1 MRAQAY
7 NDSINKLKEL
17 KINPLYKRS
26 HKYVKVPHNGTMN
39 RSHFT
44 KEEKMG
50 RHMKGEGQRRRLLRD
65 LSKTWVVQRLK
76 HIDLSAVPSWLA
88 PYVSTVSRYS
98 HSVGVGRLSLL
109 ISDGTEYDKLLLTAA
124 TVLHDVGNG
133 PFPHISDQLM
143 EDLLGFRHEGA
154 LGFAFERSPMKDVSI
169 LEEYGLDLE
178 EVASV
183 VQGGHRL
190 SPLLNGRPDLDNADN
205 IHRFMM
211 TIPGRPLGEASYQPS
226 EIVTSMSLEIGG
238 KEIPEGLRRRWLRDW
253 EKVYRHVWEDRL
265 NMIGWTM
272 LGRAMRVLREELT
285 PSFLT
290 MNNREAFRLIRLKL
304 PKLADGLK
312 KKRFRILLDKR
323 YSFLKGKAQKFSD
336 SRELRRM
343 ENELCRETSF
353 EDWAIGLTVD
363 QPLIREKADHWR
375 VYLVAYNGSEEPKKL
390 LEEILSSSIPFT
402 G

>member
-1 MRAQAY
+1 M
-7 NDSINKLKEL
+7 KET
-17 KINPLYKRS
+17 S
-26 HKYVKVPHNGTMN
+26 
-39 RSHFT
+39 
-44 KEEKMG
+44 
-50 RHMKGEGQRRRLLRD
+50 QRRRLLQH

-76 HIDLSAVPSWLA
+76 HIDLSAVPSWLT
-88 PYVSTVSRYS
+88 PCVSTVSRYP

-124 TVLHDVGNG
+124 AVLHDAGNG

-154 LGFAFERSPMKDVSI
+154 LGFAFERSPTKDTSI
-169 LEEYGLDLE
+169 LEKYDLDLE
-178 EVASV
+178 EVAYV
-183 VQGGHRL
+183 VQGEHKL

-205 IHRFMM
+205 IHRFMT
-211 TIPGRPLGEASYQPS
+211 TIPGRPLGEVSYHPS
-226 EIVTSMSLEIGG
+226 EIATSMSLETGV

-265 NMIGWTM
+265 NMIAWTM

-290 MNNREAFRLIRLKL
+290 MTNREAFHLMQLKL
-304 PKLADGLK
+304 PRLADGLK
-312 KKRFRILLDKR
+312 KKRFRILLDTR
-323 YSFLKGKAQKFSD
+323 YSLLNGEARKLSDPKG
-336 SRELRRM
+336 LRRI
-343 ENELCRETSF
+343 EDELCRETGF

-375 VYLVAYNGSEEPKKL
+375 VYLVAYNDSEEPKKL

-402 G
+402 D